1 MEDYIM
7 FNTFMRTQTKL
18 ESEKGLY
25 KLMNNSIFGKTMED
39 IIKHKN
45 VKIVNNEKKFL
56 KYVSKPTFTNMKIF
70 NNDLILMNMNK

>member
-45 VKIVNNEKKFL
+45 FKIVNNEKKFL
-56 KYVSKPTFTNMKIF
+56 KYVSKPH
-70 NNDLILMNMNK
+70 